1 MPDES
6 DMPPGDDGEGGLPP
20 QEMVFSVGDPVDTSK
35 IKMMERRDR
44 IKRKKLSGRKIKT
57 ISDGFAGTYI
67 SSRLPLGNR
76 DIAVDA
82 TLRAAAP
89 YQRSR
94 DKKGLCVAV
103 RDEDI
108 REKVRVGKIS
118 MSCIFVVDAS
128 GSMGAEKRMEAAKG
142 AVFSM
147 LADSYM
153 NRDKVGLVAFRG
165 EDADLLLPPC
175 SSVDL
180 AMKMLEEMPT
190 GGRTPLVTGL
200 SRGMDVLI
208 NEMRKNPDTVPMM
221 VIVSDGRLNTRGF
234 GKDDV
239 IAASEEI
246 RGHGIHTVVIDT
258 EDTGRSFLKIQLGYC
273 RTIADYSGGKYY
285 PLKDL
290 NSSELSSIASLERKS
305 LLPN

>member
-1 MPDES
+1 
-6 DMPPGDDGEGGLPP
+6 MPPGDDDQGGMPP
-20 QEMVFSVGDPVDTSK
+20 DEMIFSVGDPVDTSK
-35 IKMMERRDR
+35 IRVTDRRDR
-44 IKRKKLSGRKIKT
+44 IKRKKLSGRTIKT
-57 ISDGFAGTYI
+57 VSDGFAGTYR

-82 TLRAAAP
+82 TIRAAAP
-89 YQRSR
+89 YQKSR
-94 DKKGLCVAV
+94 DKNGLCVAV

-118 MSCIFVVDAS
+118 VSCVFVVDAS

-153 NRDKVGLVAFRG
+153 NRDRVGLVAFRG

-200 SRGMDVLI
+200 SRGLEVLV

-221 VIVSDGRLNTRGF
+221 VIVSDGRSNARGS
-234 GKDDV
+234 GKDDIV
-239 IAASEEI
+239 AVSEEI
-246 RGHGIHTVVIDT
+246 RGYGIHTVVIDT
-258 EDTGRSFLKIQLGYC
+258 EDTGKSFLNMQLGYC
-273 RTIADYSGGKYY
+273 RMIADYSGGKYY
-285 PLKDL
+285 PVRDL
-290 NSSELSSIASLERKS
+290 NSSELSSITSFEKESLFIV
-305 LLPN
+305 

>member
-1 MPDES
+1 
-6 DMPPGDDGEGGLPP
+6 MPPGDDGEGGLPP

-44 IKRKKLSGRKIKT
+44 VKRKKLSGRKIKT

-67 SSRLPLGNR
+67 SSRLPQGNR

-89 YQRSR
+89 YQMSR
-94 DKKGLCVAV
+94 EKNGLCVAV

-108 REKVRVGKIS
+108 REKVRVGRIS

-147 LADSYM
+147 LSDSYM

-190 GGRTPLVTGL
+190 GGRTPLVIGL

-221 VIVSDGRLNTRGF
+221 VIVSDGRSNSKGSGR
-234 GKDDV
+234 DEI
-239 IAASEEI
+239 IAVSEDL
-246 RGHGIHTVVIDT
+246 RGHGIHVVVIDT
-258 EDTGRSFLKIQLGYC
+258 EDTGKSFLSMQLGYC
-273 RTIADYSGGKYY
+273 RTIADYSDGKYY
-285 PLKDL
+285 PIKDL
-290 NSSELSSIASLERKS
+290 NSSELSSIASFEKES
-305 LLPN
+305 IFVN

>member
-1 MPDES
+1 
-6 DMPPGDDGEGGLPP
+6 MPPGDDGEGGLPP
-20 QEMVFSVGDPVDTSK
+20 REMVFSVGDPVDTSK

-89 YQRSR
+89 YQRLR
-94 DKKGLCVAV
+94 DKNGLCVAIC
-103 RDEDI
+103 DEDI
-108 REKVRVGKIS
+108 REKARVGKIS

-153 NRDKVGLVAFRG
+153 NRDKVGLVVFRG

-221 VIVSDGRLNTRGF
+221 VIVSDGRLNTCGF

-258 EDTGRSFLKIQLGYC
+258 EDTGRSFLKMQLGYC
-273 RTIADYSGGKYY
+273 RTIADHSGGNYY
-285 PLKDL
+285 SLKDL
-290 NSSELSSIASLERKS
+290 NSAELSSIASLEKES